1 MGMLSITVF
10 LVVVLAVNKIRAP
23 TVIMISTGHV
33 PHLELPDH
41 CSFHVFMSHV
51 WATGQA
57 RTHAIARK
65 MQLLLPGLK
74 VWLDVDNLND
84 TSKLEDCVGA
94 SAVVVIFYSK
104 GYFKSKNCRREVYAA
119 MKFDKPI
126 ILLYEGHH
134 SVIEDM

>member
-1 MGMLSITVF
+1 MQSNADIV
-10 LVVVLAVNKIRAP
+10 K
-23 TVIMISTGHV
+23 MISMVHA

-57 RTHAIARK
+57 RIHVIVRK
-65 MQLLLPGLK
+65 MQLLLPRLK

-84 TSKLEDCVGA
+84 TSKLENWVGA
-94 SAVVVIFYSK
+94 SAVILIFYSK
-104 GYFKSKNCRREVYAA
+104 GYFKSKNCRHEVYAA